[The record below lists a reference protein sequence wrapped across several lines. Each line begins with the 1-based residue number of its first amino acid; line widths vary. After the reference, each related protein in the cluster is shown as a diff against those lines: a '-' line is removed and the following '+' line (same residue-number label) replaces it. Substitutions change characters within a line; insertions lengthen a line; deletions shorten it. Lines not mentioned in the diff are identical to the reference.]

1 MSKKKAAKKRK
12 GASAEEPLVVH
23 TAHKRTNALLEC
35 LRPDR
40 LTPAHEGGVQRLLS
54 LLGTL
59 PQHAFNSSEAVPHS
73 VMNPSSDHPGEV
85 GVHIFAGSVYLDG
98 FGPLMLTMSG
108 VSHYIVM
115 ETLLLSVRKSDT
127 PKGKQRERARSLKS
141 ERARERERERAR
153 GRREAQQL

>member
-1 MSKKKAAKKRK
+1 
-12 GASAEEPLVVH
+12 
-23 TAHKRTNALLEC
+23 
-35 LRPDR
+35 
-40 LTPAHEGGVQRLLS
+40 
-54 LLGTL
+54 
-59 PQHAFNSSEAVPHS
+59 
-73 VMNPSSDHPGEV
+73 MNPSSDHPGEV